1 MNQFI
6 DEIDQAIKDRKK
18 LTEELENMRKDRASI
33 LINFVNRLKQ
43 YLNESYSIL
52 TEQEDSSKGSVNLH
66 LESEDEPF

>member
-1 MNQFI
+1 MNQLI

-52 TEQEDSSKGSVNLH
+52 TEQEDNSKGSVNLH
-66 LESEDEPF
+66 IES